1 MPHRLSLLH
10 FKGRFLLYARAN
22 PATHSQRF
30 VQMTSSA
37 DTVAWDPFRMI
48 ALDGYAHAEGNIY
61 FFAAQ
66 VNPVL
71 ESSLLALFPLE
82 HRGRGCL
89 AFACSRDGV
98 RWSRPM
104 ALLSCEGE
112 LG

>member
-1 MPHRLSLLH
+1 VPHRLSLLH

-61 FFAAQ
+61 FFSAQ
-66 VNPVL
+66 VLPAL
-71 ESSLLALFPLE
+71 PRCPQYALGEHLDRSALYRCASRAGESGGQGQPHRPLS
-82 HRGRGCL
+82 
-89 AFACSRDGV
+89 A
-98 RWSRPM
+98 
-104 ALLSCEGE
+104 
-112 LG
+112 

>member
-1 MPHRLSLLH
+1 M
-10 FKGRFLLYARAN
+10 
-22 PATHSQRF
+22 Q
-30 VQMTSSA
+30 VTSSA
-37 DTVAWDPFRMI
+37 DGTAWAPFQALAI
-48 ALDGYAHAEGNIY
+48 ADYAHAEGNIY

-82 HRGRGCL
+82 HRRRGCL

-98 RWSRPM
+98 RWSRPT